1 MSFEDIAIPEGST
14 SLLVG
19 AQSGN
24 LALVRHALA
33 TEGRADPAEYVN
45 RGNIVG
51 ETPLHVASMNHD
63 PDEDAPITADVKRRN
78 QVEITRLLLDA
89 GASTETRTDLAGETP
104 LLRAVMDVR
113 PDILAVL
120 ISANADVNAHDRHG
134 FAPLHMAVLE
144 EQQPGGFSTN
154 HFGSGES
161 GRTIIRMLLAAG
173 ADVNTRL
180 LEFSDKNYTPTPM
193 EIAIT
198 GNCVRLWPILLR
210 AGATLPQDVPRF
222 SDPYLE
228 RIRELGSFSAYEKAH
243 RQSFVALL
251 APKFPRLP
259 VDALSHVVSFWAHV
273 GDY

>member
-33 TEGRADPAEYVN
+33 TD
-45 RGNIVG
+45 
-51 ETPLHVASMNHD
+51 
-63 PDEDAPITADVKRRN
+63 
-78 QVEITRLLLDA
+78 
-89 GASTETRTDLAGETP
+89 
-104 LLRAVMDVR
+104 
-113 PDILAVL
+113 
-120 ISANADVNAHDRHG
+120 
-134 FAPLHMAVLE
+134 
-144 EQQPGGFSTN
+144 
-154 HFGSGES
+154 
-161 GRTIIRMLLAAG
+161 
-173 ADVNTRL
+173 
-180 LEFSDKNYTPTPM
+180 
-193 EIAIT
+193 
-198 GNCVRLWPILLR
+198 ILLR

>member
-1 MSFEDIAIPEGST
+1 MSLFE
-14 SLLVG
+14 G

-33 TEGRADPAEYVN
+33 TEGQDDLVEYVN
-45 RGNIVG
+45 RRNIVG
-51 ETPLHVASMNHD
+51 ERPLHLASKNHD
-63 PDEDAPITADVKRRN
+63 PDEEAPIKRRN
-78 QVEITRLLLDA
+78 QVEIARLLLDA
-89 GASTETRTDLAGETP
+89 GASTETRTDLAGELP
-104 LLRAVMDVR
+104 LSRAVMENR

-120 ISANADVNAHDRHG
+120 IGANADVNAHDRHG

-144 EQQPGGFSTN
+144 EEHAGALSTSG
-154 HFGSGES
+154 FGSGES

-180 LEFSDKNYTPTPM
+180 LEFSDQNYTDTPM
-193 EIAIT
+193 EIAIK
-198 GNCVRLWPILLR
+198 GNCVRLWPMLLR

-222 SDPYLE
+222 YNLYLE
-228 RIRELGSFSAYEKAH
+228 RIRELGSFPAYEKAH
-243 RQSFVALL
+243 RKSFVALL

>member
-104 LLRAVMDVR
+104 LLRAVM
-113 PDILAVL
+113 
-120 ISANADVNAHDRHG
+120 
-134 FAPLHMAVLE
+134 
-144 EQQPGGFSTN
+144 
-154 HFGSGES
+154 
-161 GRTIIRMLLAAG
+161 
-173 ADVNTRL
+173 
-180 LEFSDKNYTPTPM
+180 
-193 EIAIT
+193 
-198 GNCVRLWPILLR
+198 R

-222 SDPYLE
+222 PTPIWKES
-228 RIRELGSFSAYEKAH
+228 GSS
-243 RQSFVALL
+243 VASRPTKRRTESRSSRCWRRSYRGSRSTRCRTSSRSGPTWATTRL
-251 APKFPRLP
+251 A
-259 VDALSHVVSFWAHV
+259 
-273 GDY
+273 

>member
-1 MSFEDIAIPEGST
+1 ME
-14 SLLVG
+14 
-19 AQSGN
+19 N
-24 LALVRHALA
+24 
-33 TEGRADPAEYVN
+33 
-45 RGNIVG
+45 
-51 ETPLHVASMNHD
+51 
-63 PDEDAPITADVKRRN
+63 
-78 QVEITRLLLDA
+78 
-89 GASTETRTDLAGETP
+89 
-104 LLRAVMDVR
+104 R

-120 ISANADVNAHDRHG
+120 IGANADVNAHDSHG

-154 HFGSGES
+154 DFGSGES

-180 LEFSDKNYTPTPM
+180 LEFSDKNYTHTPM
-193 EIAIT
+193 EIAIE

-228 RIRELGSFSAYEKAH
+228 RIRELGSFSAYEKEH
-243 RQSFVALL
+243 RKSFVALL

>member
-1 MSFEDIAIPEGST
+1 MSLFE
-14 SLLVG
+14 G

-33 TEGRADPAEYVN
+33 TEGQDDLVEYVN
-45 RGNIVG
+45 RRNIVG
-51 ETPLHVASMNHD
+51 ERPLHLASKNHD
-63 PDEDAPITADVKRRN
+63 PDEEAPIKRRN
-78 QVEITRLLLDA
+78 QVEIARLLLEA
-89 GASTETRTDLAGETP
+89 GASVDSKTLYAETTP
-104 LLRAVMDVR
+104 LHHAVQEVR

-120 ISANADVNAHDRHG
+120 IGANADVNAYDVQG
-134 FAPLHMAVLE
+134 FAPLHMAVME
-144 EQQPGGFSTN
+144 ESDPGAMSTSG
-154 HFGSGES
+154 FGSGDSAET
-161 GRTIIRMLLAAG
+161 TIPMLLAAG
-173 ADVNTRL
+173 ADVNARL
-180 LEFSDKNYTPTPM
+180 LEYSDEKYTDTPM
-193 EIAIT
+193 EIAIK
-198 GNCVRLWPILLR
+198 GDCRRLWAILLR

>member
-14 SLLVG
+14 SLLLG

-51 ETPLHVASMNHD
+51 QTPLHVASMNHE
-63 PDEDAPITADVKRRN
+63 PDEEAPMKRRN
-78 QVEITRLLLDA
+78 QVEITRLLLEA
-89 GASTETRTDLAGETP
+89 GASTESRTDLQGETP
-104 LLRAVMDVR
+104 LSRAVMEVR

-120 ISANADVNAHDRHG
+120 IGANADVNAHDRHG
-134 FAPLHMAVLE
+134 FAPLHLAVLE
-144 EQQPGGFSTN
+144 EEHPGALVSNG
-154 HFGSGES
+154 FGSGES

-180 LEFSDKNYTPTPM
+180 LEFSDQNYTDTPM
-193 EIAIT
+193 EIAIK
-198 GNCVRLWPILLR
+198 GNCVRLWPMLLR

-222 SDPYLE
+222 YNLYLE
-228 RIRELGSFSAYEKAH
+228 RIRELGSFPAYEKAH
-243 RQSFVALL
+243 RKSFVALL

>member
-1 MSFEDIAIPEGST
+1 
-14 SLLVG
+14 
-19 AQSGN
+19 
-24 LALVRHALA
+24 
-33 TEGRADPAEYVN
+33 
-45 RGNIVG
+45 
-51 ETPLHVASMNHD
+51 
-63 PDEDAPITADVKRRN
+63 
-78 QVEITRLLLDA
+78 
-89 GASTETRTDLAGETP
+89 
-104 LLRAVMDVR
+104 
-113 PDILAVL
+113 
-120 ISANADVNAHDRHG
+120 
-134 FAPLHMAVLE
+134 
-144 EQQPGGFSTN
+144 
-154 HFGSGES
+154 
-161 GRTIIRMLLAAG
+161 MLLAAG

-180 LEFSDKNYTPTPM
+180 LEFSDHNYTHTAM
-193 EIAIT
+193 EVAIE